1 MIYDAKEI
9 GKRILALRLQKK
21 YTQKQLG
28 EKLGVSGKQISNY
41 ENGTP
46 IPPIDMLLSLCNEF
60 DCELGFLLGEETYSA
75 GTSLKTA
82 IGNFL
87 GLDTDSIDRIRHITG
102 DTKDCVEFGHL
113 SNEYRSALNH
123 VLHSQRFAEIIEQFV
138 ELERIHSLINKI
150 SDDFSS
156 TLSEEEERTLLYC
169 MITPENERN
178 DSSINAEKAK
188 LVLQKY
194 DKLSVESEKLD
205 FQEKVIKYEL
215 GSLFQRLLSDFLYL
229 CGRNKD

>member
-1 MIYDAKEI
+1 M
-9 GKRILALRLQKK
+9 
-21 YTQKQLG
+21 
-28 EKLGVSGKQISNY
+28 
-41 ENGTP
+41 
-46 IPPIDMLLSLCNEF
+46 
-60 DCELGFLLGEETYSA
+60 
-75 GTSLKTA
+75 
-82 IGNFL
+82 
-87 GLDTDSIDRIRHITG
+87 
-102 DTKDCVEFGHL
+102 
-113 SNEYRSALNH
+113 
-123 VLHSQRFAEIIEQFV
+123 
-138 ELERIHSLINKI
+138 
-150 SDDFSS
+150 
-156 TLSEEEERTLLYC
+156 LYC